1 MEPEAY
7 IILGALFK
15 MPETGC
21 FFLQILQN
29 LYQKE
34 KAMVK

>member
-29 LYQKE
+29 Y
-34 KAMVK
+34 MT

>member
-7 IILGALFK
+7 IISGALFK
-15 MPETGC
+15 MPETERFF

-29 LYQKE
+29 H
-34 KAMVK
+34 MT